1 MKRYFCPICT
11 SDTKIKV
18 SINNLITS
26 IILLISILVLYS
38 CGSET
43 LETKGSPE
51 YLEEIQKWDQR
62 RIERL
67 KAPDGWLNLVGRTW
81 LKPGVNKFGSAKDNE
96 VIIESDKVP
105 AYMGEFIFNDST
117 VIMKVYDDVE
127 VFHNGKPVKEMIMI
141 DDQKK
146 DITVF
151 EYGTIRWNLII
162 RGDKYG
168 IRFRDIESPIVKNFK
183 GIERFPV
190 NEDWKLTA
198 KFEEY
203 NPPKKIFVPN
213 VLGQIEEELSPG
225 AVVFEKDGKQFRIDA
240 IDEGERLFLI
250 IADETSGVETYGG
263 GRFMYVDKPDSAGN
277 LILDF
282 NKAYNP
288 PCVFSKFAT
297 CPLPPEQNYLKLRIT
312 AGEKNYGEGH

>member
-1 MKRYFCPICT
+1 
-11 SDTKIKV
+11 
-18 SINNLITS
+18 
-26 IILLISILVLYS
+26 
-38 CGSET
+38 
-43 LETKGSPE
+43 
-51 YLEEIQKWDQR
+51 
-62 RIERL
+62 
-67 KAPDGWLNLVGRTW
+67 
-81 LKPGVNKFGSAKDNE
+81 
-96 VIIESDKVP
+96 
-105 AYMGEFIFNDST
+105 MGEFIFKDST
-117 VIMKVYDDVE
+117 VIMKVYDGVQVLLD
-127 VFHNGKPVKEMIMI
+127 GKPVKEVIMI

-146 DITVF
+146 DMTVF
-151 EYGTIRWNLII
+151 EYGSIRWNLII

-168 IRFRDIESPIVKNFK
+168 IRFRDLESPLVKNFN

-190 NEDWKLTA
+190 NQYWKLTA
-198 KFEEY
+198 RFEPY

-225 AVVFEKDGKQFRIDA
+225 TVVFEKDGNTFRIDA

-263 GRFMYVDKPDSAGN
+263 GRFMYVDKPDSTGKI
-277 LILDF
+277 ILDF

-288 PCVFSKFAT
+288 PCVFTKYAT

>member
-1 MKRYFCPICT
+1 MKNIAL
-11 SDTKIKV
+11 
-18 SINNLITS
+18 SIVGF
-26 IILLISILVLYS
+26 IIVLALFS
-38 CGSET
+38 CKSET
-43 LETKGSPE
+43 QEIKSSPE
-51 YLEEIQKWDQR
+51 YLEEIKKWDQR

-67 KAPDGWLNLVGRTW
+67 KAPDGWLNLIGRSW
-81 LKPGVNKFGSAKDNE
+81 LKQGVNKFGSAKDND

-105 AYMGEFIFNDST
+105 AHMGEFILKDSI
-117 VIMKVYDDVE
+117 VIMKVYDRVQ
-127 VFHNGKPVKEMIMI
+127 VFLNGNPVKEITMI

-146 DITVF
+146 DMTVF
-151 EYGTIRWNLII
+151 EYGSIRWNLII

-168 IRFRDIESPIVKNFK
+168 IRFRDLESPLVKNFK

-198 KFEEY
+198 NYEAY

-225 AVVFEKDGKQFRIDA
+225 AVVFEKDGKTFRIDA
-240 IDEGERLFLI
+240 IIEGDKLFLI
-250 IADETSGVETYGG
+250 IADETSGIETYGG
-263 GRFMYVDKPDSAGN
+263 GRFMYVDKPDSTGKI
-277 LILDF
+277 ILDF

-288 PCVFSKFAT
+288 PCVFTKYAT
-297 CPLPPEQNYLKLRIT
+297 CPLPPEQNYLKLKIT

>member
-1 MKRYFCPICT
+1 MK
-11 SDTKIKV
+11 KI
-18 SINNLITS
+18 
-26 IILLISILVLYS
+26 IISLSCLISIFVFYS
-38 CGSET
+38 CKSGA

-51 YLEEIQKWDQR
+51 YLEEIKKWDQR

-81 LKPGVNKFGSAKDNE
+81 LKPGVNKFGSAKDND
-96 VIIESDKVP
+96 VVIESDKVP
-105 AYMGEFIFNDST
+105 AYMGEFIFKDST
-117 VIMKVYDDVE
+117 VIMKVYDGVNII
-127 VFHNGKPVKEMIMI
+127 HNGKPVKEIVMI

-146 DITVF
+146 DMTVF
-151 EYGTIRWNLII
+151 EYGTIKWNLII
-162 RGDKYG
+162 RGDQYG
-168 IRFRDIESPIVKNFK
+168 IRFRDLESPLVKNFK
-183 GIERFPV
+183 GIDRFPV

-198 KFEEY
+198 KFEAY

-240 IDEGERLFLI
+240 IDEGDRLFLI
-250 IADETSGVETYGG
+250 IADETSGEETYGG
-263 GRFMYVDKPDSAGN
+263 GRFIYVDKPDSAGN
-277 LILDF
+277 INLDF

-288 PCVFSKFAT
+288 PCVFTKYAT
-297 CPLPPEQNYLKLRIT
+297 CPLPPEQNYLKLKIT

>member
-1 MKRYFCPICT
+1 MK
-11 SDTKIKV
+11 
-18 SINNLITS
+18 NLI
-26 IILLISILVLYS
+26 IFFLALAAILLVTS
-38 CGSET
+38 CKSQS

-51 YLEEIQKWDQR
+51 YLEEIKKWDER

-81 LKPGVNKFGSAKDNE
+81 LKPGVNKFGSAKDND

-105 AYMGEFIFNDST
+105 DYMGEFIFKDST
-117 VIMKVYDDVE
+117 VVMKVYDGVK
-127 VFHNGKPVKEMIMI
+127 VLLNGNPVKEIMMI

-146 DITVF
+146 DMTVF

-168 IRFRDIESPIVKNFK
+168 IRFRDTESPLVKNFK

-198 KFEEY
+198 QFEAY

-225 AVVFEKDGKQFRIDA
+225 AVVFEKDGKKFRIDA
-240 IDEGERLFLI
+240 IDEGDKLFLI
-250 IADETSGVETYGG
+250 IADKTSGEETYGG
-263 GRFMYVDKPDSAGN
+263 GRFMYVDKPDTSGN

-288 PCVFSKFAT
+288 PCVFTKYAT
-297 CPLPPEQNYLKLRIT
+297 CPLPPEQNYLDLKIT
-312 AGEKNYGEGH
+312 AGEKTYGEGH

>member
-1 MKRYFCPICT
+1 MK
-11 SDTKIKV
+11 
-18 SINNLITS
+18 NLILTLLN
-26 IILLISILVLYS
+26 ILIFLILLS
-38 CGSET
+38 CKGET
-43 LETKGSPE
+43 PETKGSPE
-51 YLEEIQKWDQR
+51 YLEEIKKWDQR

-81 LKPGVNKFGSAKDNE
+81 LKPGVNKFGSAKDND

-105 AYMGEFIFNDST
+105 AYMGDFIFKDST
-117 VIMKVYDDVE
+117 VIMKVYEGVE
-127 VFHNGKPVKEMIMI
+127 VLLNGKSVKEIVMI

-146 DITVF
+146 DMTVF
-151 EYGTIRWNLII
+151 EYGSIKWNLIV

-168 IRFRDIESPIVKNFK
+168 IRFRDLESPLVKNFK

-190 NEDWKLTA
+190 NEDWRLTA
-198 KFEEY
+198 KFEAY
-203 NPPKKIFVPN
+203 NPPKKIFVSN

-225 AVVFEKDGKQFRIDA
+225 AVVFEKNGEQFRIDA
-240 IDEGERLFLI
+240 IDEGDRLFLI
-250 IADETSGVETYGG
+250 IADETSGEETYGG

-277 LILDF
+277 IILDF

-288 PCVFSKFAT
+288 PCVFTKYAT
-297 CPLPPEQNYLKLRIT
+297 CPLPPEQNYLKLKIT